1 MGVILDVLGA
11 GQHVGKSCI
20 VVRLGSEAEAAVV
33 MVDSGID
40 AGRSRL
46 DRFPDLRTYFGLSSQ
61 ADAVEVGKSMNQEI
75 DALVI
80 THFHLDHIGFVPY
93 ITERYGYNGKVILTA
108 PTASMARA
116 VLVDAASWTQGIVAG
131 VPAELAMPLTA
142 KEISDCFDKVTAL
155 PLNSSRTLKVLP
167 NAGHAVVRLLG
178 AGHVLGA
185 CQIMLY
191 LSGTTRS
198 SSVAVPGHTVLYSGD
213 FTVETSKL
221 LVGAQQE
228 TGQLVDVLICESTY
242 ISHVREP
249 GLRVDID
256 FTATVHKALDAGYK
270 VLVPISAVGKAQ
282 EMLEVLRCEW
292 QGQAH
297 FPVAFA
303 ASEIFREADRFME
316 VYSSWTAKNEF
327 SLDNLVEKLGK
338 RSLPVSD
345 LVWGVACPEKNDTRV
360 QPFTIL
366 PYRESML
373 SEPGPLL
380 LFAAPATLAKGPSL
394 AALRAW
400 ADEPNNVIVLP
411 GYCSPETVGALL
423 AQGRKQLT
431 LPDASVLKVHAK
443 VGPGHTSHSFEP
455 FLSPRIPICSGS
467 ASSSVA

>member
-1 MGVILDVLGA
+1 MTVILDVLGA

-20 VVRLGSEAEAAVV
+20 VVRLGGEAEAAVV
-33 MVDSGID
+33 MVDAGID
-40 AGRSRL
+40 AGQLRL
-46 DRFPDLRTYFGLSSQ
+46 DRFPDLRTYFGLSLQ
-61 ADAVEVGKSMNQEI
+61 AEAVEVGQCMNQEI
-75 DALVI
+75 DALVV

-93 ITERYGYNGKVILTA
+93 ITERYGYKGQVILTA

-116 VLVDAASWTQGIVAG
+116 VLLDAASWTQGIIAG
-131 VPAELAMPLTA
+131 VPEELAMPLTV
-142 KEISDCFDKVTAL
+142 KEISDCFDKVTSL
-155 PLNSSRTLKVLP
+155 PLNSSRTLKLLP

-185 CQIMLY
+185 CQVMLY
-191 LSGTTRS
+191 LSGTPRS

-221 LVGAQQE
+221 LAGAQQE
-228 TGQLVDVLICESTY
+228 MGQPVDVLLCESTY

-256 FTATVHKALDAGYK
+256 FTATVHKALDSGHK

-282 EMLEVLRCEW
+282 EMLEVLRREW

-303 ASEIFREADRFME
+303 ASEIFREADRLLE

-327 SLDNLVEKLGK
+327 SLDNLVESLGN
-338 RSLPVSD
+338 RSQLTSD
-345 LVWGVACPEKNDTRV
+345 LVWGVVCPEQNHTRV

-373 SEPGPLL
+373 CEPGPLL
-380 LFAAPATLAKGPSL
+380 LFASPATLAKGPSL
-394 AALRAW
+394 AALKAW
-400 ADEPNNVIVLP
+400 AVEPNNVIVLP

-431 LPDASVLKVHAK
+431 LPDSSVLKVHAK
-443 VGPGHTSHSFEP
+443 VGSGHTSHSSALC
-455 FLSPRIPICSGS
+455 LSLRTLTWSGS